1 MERPAAR
8 RCGAIRAKAVDRRTT
23 LLLLR
28 FRYHIIQTQNN
39 IERTLLAEDCRL
51 LAFSGSP
58 QNAVWLEDKEKFL
71 DGGFGLERYKK
82 LLAQLAA
89 LPIIAEPIVIYYPHI
104 PISSGFITVKRKS
117 RLIRDS

>member
-1 MERPAAR
+1 MIPHFVTAP
-8 RCGAIRAKAVDRRTT
+8 
-23 LLLLR
+23 LL
-28 FRYHIIQTQNN
+28 
-39 IERTLLAEDCRL
+39 
-51 LAFSGSP
+51 
-58 QNAVWLEDKEKFL
+58 VWLEDTEKFL

-89 LPIIAEPIVIYYPHI
+89 LPIIAEPIVIYHPHI